1 MSFHNLKLL
10 YKRTVK
16 VALSINLS
24 AIFPLLQPGNSSF
37 LESTVAHHVLCCA
50 ALTLGPSI
58 LYLNGKRGKIWVH
71 FLLLITC
78 SVIVQLFVTPWTEA
92 QPVFLSFT
100 ISWGLLKLMSIESM
114 MPSISSSV
122 ISFSSS
128 LKTFPASG
136 SFLMSRL
143 FVSGGQI
150 LELQLQHQSFQ
161 WIFRTYFVENWLAW
175 SLCWSRDSQESSPT
189 PQFKSINSSVLSFLY
204 GPMLTSIHDYW
215 KNHSFD

>member
-16 VALSINLS
+16 VALSINSS
-24 AIFPLLQPGNSSF
+24 AIFPLLKPGNSSF
-37 LESTVAHHVLCCA
+37 LESTVAHHVL
-50 ALTLGPSI
+50 
-58 LYLNGKRGKIWVH
+58 
-71 FLLLITC
+71 LISC
-78 SVIVQLFVTPWTEA
+78 SVVQLFVSPWTAA
-92 QPVFLSFT
+92 QLVSLSFT
-100 ISWGLLKLMSIESM
+100 ISWSLLKLMSIESM

-150 LELQLQHQSFQ
+150 LELQLQHLSFQ
-161 WIFRTYFVENWLAW
+161 CIFRTYFIENWLAW
-175 SLCWSRDSQESSPT
+175 SSCWSRDSQESSST
-189 PQFKSINSSVLSFLY
+189 PQFKSISSSVLSFLY
-204 GPMLTSIHDYW
+204 GPMLASIHDYW